1 MNLYISGSN
10 RKQNCYKVLTDL
22 KNKEDKLIS
31 LADKSINYCLG
42 CSACI
47 NDLQGYCIVED
58 DMQEIYEGILKSDK
72 IIIATPVYMNHITG
86 ILKNVIDRFNPFC
99 NHEELLKGKKFYI
112 IAIGQMDEEENEEI
126 AENIKEYFEGIGEF
140 LGFESI
146 FLRYL
151 SSGDIE
157 SIDDVVKNYN
167 NYEEMIEKMKE
178 QING

>member
-1 MNLYISGSN
+1 MDEL
-10 RKQNCYKVLTDL
+10 
-22 KNKEDKLIS
+22 E
-31 LADKSINYCLG
+31 
-42 CSACI
+42 
-47 NDLQGYCIVED
+47 GYCIIED

-112 IAIGQMDEEENEEI
+112 IAIGQMNEEENEEI
-126 AENIKEYFEGIGEF
+126 ARNIKEYFEGISEF

-157 SIDDVVKNYN
+157 STDDVVKNYN
-167 NYEEMIEKMKE
+167 NYEEMIQEMKK